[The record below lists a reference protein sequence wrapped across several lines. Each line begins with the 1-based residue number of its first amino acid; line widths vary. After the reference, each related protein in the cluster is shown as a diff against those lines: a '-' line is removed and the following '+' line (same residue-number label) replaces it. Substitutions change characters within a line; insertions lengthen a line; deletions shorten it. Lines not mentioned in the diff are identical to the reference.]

1 MARLSKGMVAS
12 LQSGFVRPRR
22 RRRMGLE
29 TLSPPSGLW
38 DVSCGLPGDRVVKA

>member
-1 MARLSKGMVAS
+1 
-12 LQSGFVRPRR
+12 
-22 RRRMGLE
+22 MGLE